1 MSLPSRYEDRPI
13 LAILENYAL
22 AVIGAFPEEKSATML
37 RLVQGVWAG
46 GDDWMQTVRAKLGWE
61 ESIDDTIRDNW
72 VGYQQVARKQH
83 ATGSPAKFAMMFADA
98 IAPDA
103 NPSA

>member
-13 LAILENYAL
+13 LVIFENYAL

-37 RLVQGVWAG
+37 RMVQKVWAG
-46 GDDWMQTVRAKLGWE
+46 GDDWMETVRARLGWE
-61 ESIDDTIRDNW
+61 QSIDDTIADNW
-72 VGYQQVARKQH
+72 AGYQQAAREQH
-83 ATGSPAKFAMMFADA
+83 RTGSPAEFAKMLADA

-103 NPSA
+103 TSNA